1 MKLYRIRYR
10 KDEWVSV
17 VVGFSEDVN
26 IDDGDEYSLAVKTA
40 TNGDLQR
47 YEMLDDD
54 CISESN
60 VEIRELGEG
69 TPDVVIGVDGS
80 LLSSEDYEML
90 KFAYFIEDS
99 KDKPNLPIE

>member
-17 VVGFSEDVN
+17 VVGFAEGVN

-60 VEIRELGEG
+60 VEISELGDG

-80 LLSSEDYEML
+80 LVSKEDYEML
-90 KFAYFIEDS
+90 KFAYFTKDPKDNPNQTIE
-99 KDKPNLPIE
+99 

>member
-17 VVGFSEDVN
+17 VVGFAEGVN
-26 IDDGDEYSLAVKTA
+26 IDNGDEYSLAVKAA

-54 CISESN
+54 CISDTSIE
-60 VEIRELGEG
+60 VRKLGEG

-90 KFAYFIEDS
+90 KFAYFTEDS
-99 KDKPNLPIE
+99 KDKTNQPIE